1 MKQVTPSYYKDF
13 RCIAGD
19 CRHSC
24 CIGWEID
31 VDDDTM
37 QTYRAFQDILQHIDT
52 SSDVPHFR
60 LAENERCPF
69 LNSCGLCGIIL
80 NHGEDHL
87 CQICA
92 DHPRF
97 RNFFQNRTE
106 TGLGLCCEAA
116 AQLILGYPGKVTLEI
131 TGTGGDSGNEREFF
145 GMREQMF
152 RIVQN
157 RDRTVEERIT
167 DLLTFADAR
176 LPDKSITEWAEY
188 LSELECLDPVRN
200 EILARVTRAA
210 DEAFP
215 TEKFAVPAEQLLV
228 YFLYRHLAPAL
239 EDGMTA
245 ARTAFAVLSTRMIC
259 AMAQAIAENGEITF
273 ENLAEAA
280 RLYSSEIEY
289 SEENLDDIL
298 WELDDAQYE

>member
-1 MKQVTPSYYKDF
+1 MKQIFPSYYSHF

-31 VDDDTM
+31 VDDATM
-37 QTYRAFQDILQHIDT
+37 QTYRKFPDILRHIDT
-52 SSDVPHFR
+52 SAEPAHFR
-60 LAENERCPF
+60 LADDERCPF
-69 LNSCGLCGIIL
+69 LNECGLCDIIL
-80 NHGEDHL
+80 RHGEDHL

-97 RNFFQNRTE
+97 RNFFTGRTE

-116 AQLILGYPGKVTLEI
+116 AELILGWTNKVMLDI
-131 TGTGGDSGNEREFF
+131 TGDGGDSGNEREFF
-145 GMREQMF
+145 GIREQMF

-157 RDRTVEERIT
+157 RDLTVNERLETI
-167 DLLTFADAR
+167 LTFADAR
-176 LPDKSITEWAEY
+176 LPEKSVTEWAEF
-188 LSELECLDPVRN
+188 LTGLECLDPARD
-200 EILARVTRAA
+200 EILARIT
-210 DEAFP
+210 DDDAFP
-215 TEKFAVPAEQLLV
+215 AEKFAVPLEQLLI
-228 YFLYRHLAPAL
+228 YFLYRHLAPAV
-239 EDGMTA
+239 EDGMLA

-259 AMAQAIAENGEITF
+259 AMASAIAEGGEVTF
-273 ENLAEAA
+273 GHLTEAA

-289 SEENLDDIL
+289 SEENLDEIL